1 VQRVI
6 DIADETAATAT
17 PARRAAMLAAFGRST
32 QYEYLFWDGAYH
44 QRGWPVVG

>member
-6 DIADETAATAT
+6 DIADEAAAAAT
-17 PARRAAMLAAFGRST
+17 PAQRAAMLTAFGRCA

-44 QRGWPVVG
+44 QRGWPVSG